1 MRYVQETALNFTNPA
16 VKTPTIV
23 DMGTHI
29 ELLKVQP
36 LKRIPAGFYNPL
48 YSVYT
53 ESTSLA
59 KAELFQDSIIEDDVD
74 REFIRQLK
82 VLMDAGEED
91 ETDDSDSSDQ
101 NYGQFDRGYFNMEK
115 YNTGI
120 AQAHHSIEVFLKNR
134 NLFKQKDLGYRH
146 SVLLIG
152 EDGIGKTRFFN
163 HMAAKMVT
171 DHDAI
176 ALIIDESTTL
186 NEFSDKG
193 ISELVTMTPGRLKV
207 FLIPNLNHFTEN
219 GRWGESLYPVFRHPA
234 LRDDV
239 LFLMATHNPNNVP
252 ADLIRNQS
260 TVEIIA
266 DCSAKHYADDFKK
279 AWYEH
284 LLGESMPKEWE
295 SHPFYSMP
303 LTATVLKELYA
314 VTRFHSVDI
323 DKAWEYIEQKRTLIE
338 ERFIDNDEVLKRQ
351 FSGR

>member
-1 MRYVQETALNFTNPA
+1 MRYVQEKALNFTNPA
-16 VKTPTIV
+16 VKSPMIV
-23 DMGTHI
+23 DMGSHI

-36 LKRIPAGFYNPL
+36 LKRIPSGFYNPL

-59 KAELFQDSIIEDDVD
+59 KAELFQDSIIEDDD
-74 REFIRQLK
+74 DKDFIRELK
-82 VLMDAGEED
+82 MLMEANEYD
-91 ETDDSDSSDQ
+91 EIDDSDSSDN
-101 NYGQFDRGYFNMEK
+101 NYGKFDRGYLNMEK

-134 NLFKQKDLGYRH
+134 NLFKRKDLGYRH

-163 HMAAKMVT
+163 HMAAKMVV

-176 ALIIDESTTL
+176 VLIIDESTTL
-186 NEFSDKG
+186 KEFSDKG
-193 ISELVTMTPGRLKV
+193 ISELVAVTPGRLKV
-207 FLIPNLNHFTEN
+207 FLIPSLNHFTN
-219 GRWGESLYPVFRHPA
+219 HNRWGADLYPVFRHPA

-239 LFLMATHNPNNVP
+239 LFLMATNNPNDVP

-260 TVEIIA
+260 TVEMIA

-279 AWYEH
+279 AWYKH
-284 LLGESMPKEWE
+284 LLGETMPKEWE
-295 SHPFYSMP
+295 THPFYSMP

-314 VTRFHSVDI
+314 VTRFHNFDI
-323 DKAWEYIEQKRTLIE
+323 DKAWEYIEQKRKLIE
-338 ERFIDNDEVLKRQ
+338 ERFIDQDEVLKRQ